1 MFWLRILF
9 YVSPLAVAFAVVLL
23 FREVSHLALPGVGEA
38 LTTSIRE
45 PIGPLNPLVPISG
58 PTREVRD
65 LVFDPLLVRDDDLN
79 LRPHLISDWD
89 RQTVIVVRCF
99 SEESAGEAE
108 AMILSGEYLDETME
122 VLALNREGSVL
133 TIALEGFSPDLE
145 RQLIANFDPDLLGDY
160 LLVRLRLKHSI
171 RDSLSTFLNSSVEKG
186 QIKMLDYEG
195 DEVANLFVKG
205 DTDLFLR
212 ELKLYY
218 ESNLSL
224 SPEIEVVGEQSF
236 TSSRELSI
244 KLRSDVKWHDGR
256 PFTAKDVL
264 FSYEELTREGSM
276 MPMKGTFWFVEA
288 LEVVDDYSLRAACR
302 STPAVMM
309 EGFESLPVLPFHLL
323 GDQSDQTRW
332 ERFSEAPIGTGP
344 YRVDKRRSDGGIVLR
359 SFEAYFGARPVQ
371 EWNVYRRFDSLE
383 SKLLALRSGR
393 VDSLVPDERFSD
405 WTRRNPGIVR
415 EIRCLPRFQ
424 YFIAWNL
431 DVEPLDLAPVR
442 EALATSVNLE
452 DVLAD
457 TATTYQEPVSSLFFP
472 GVPYVEKMM
481 ALPLLDLRKAEKLLT
496 DAGYVFDESRG
507 ARVSPSGDSLTLRIS
522 VNESDSEQI
531 RLARALRNQWA
542 VIGVIVEI
550 EEMPWD
556 EILNDRLLTR
566 DYEGV
571 LLSWEIPLKRDRFE
585 TWHSTGIEEGG
596 GNLFGL
602 RNQVVDEL
610 LIKLRDEEDLEE
622 AKTLAH
628 RLQDEISALQ
638 PCYFIAQSG
647 RIMTLR
653 DGAVEVARPVVGKDP
668 IRSPAGIGKAGL
680 ERSRPWWARSKAS
693 PKPLSLEILSGE
705 ENP

>member
-1 MFWLRILF
+1 MFWLRTLF

-45 PIGPLNPLVPISG
+45 PIGPLNPLTPISG

-79 LRPHLISDWD
+79 LRPHIISHWD

-99 SEESAGEAE
+99 SEEAAGEAE
-108 AMILSGEYLDETME
+108 AMILSGEYLDKGME
-122 VLALNREGSVL
+122 VLALSREGSVL

-145 RQLIANFDPDLLGDY
+145 GRLIANFEPGLLGDY

-224 SPEIEVVGEQSF
+224 SPEIVVVGEQSF

-244 KLRSDVKWHDGR
+244 ELRGDVKWHDGR
-256 PFTAKDVL
+256 LLTAKDVL
-264 FSYEELTREGSM
+264 FSYEELTRDGSM
-276 MPMKGTFWFVEA
+276 MPLKGSFWFVESF
-288 LEVVDDYSLRAACR
+288 EQTNDFSLRAVCR

-309 EGFESLPVLPFHLL
+309 ESFESLPVLPAHLL
-323 GDQSDQTRW
+323 SDQSDAERW
-332 ERFSEAPIGTGP
+332 EKFSGSPIGTGP
-344 YRVDKRRSDGGIVLR
+344 YRVEKRRDDGGIVLR
-359 SFEAYFGARPVQ
+359 SFDAYFGAKPVQ
-371 EWNVYRRFDSLE
+371 EWNVFRRFDSLE

-393 VDSLVPDERFSD
+393 VDSLIPDERFSD

-415 EIRCLPRFQ
+415 EVRCLPRFQ
-424 YFIAWNL
+424 YFVAWNL
-431 DVEPLDLAPVR
+431 DVEPLDLSAVR
-442 EALATSVNLE
+442 TALATSVNLK
-452 DVLAD
+452 DVLAN
-457 TATTYQEPVSSLFFP
+457 TATDYQEPVSSLFFP
-472 GVPYVEKMM
+472 GVSYVEKAMP
-481 ALPLLDLRKAEKLLT
+481 LPLLDLRGAEKLLT
-496 DAGYVFDESRG
+496 EAGYQFDESRG
-507 ARVSPSGDSLTLRIS
+507 ARVSGSGDPLTLRLS
-522 VNESDSEQI
+522 VNEADREQM
-531 RLARALRNQWA
+531 RLARALQNQWA
-542 VIGVIVEI
+542 AIGVVVEI
-550 EEMPWD
+550 EAMPW
-556 EILNDRLLTR
+556 EKILNDRLLTR
-566 DYEGV
+566 DFQGV
-571 LLSWEIPLKRDRFE
+571 LLSWEIPLKRDRYE
-585 TWHSTGIEEGG
+585 TWHSNGIEEGG

-610 LIKLRDEEDLEE
+610 LSNLRSVEDPEEV
-622 AKTLAH
+622 KVFAH
-628 RLQDEISALQ
+628 RLQDEIATLQ
-638 PCYFIAQSG
+638 PCFFIGQSG

-653 DGAVEVARPVVGKDP
+653 DGAIEVVRPIDGKEP
-668 IRSPAGIGKAGL
+668 NRSPAGIGKAGL
-680 ERSRPWWARSKAS
+680 ERSRPWWARSKAA
-693 PKPLSLEILSGE
+693 PKPLSLESLSGE